1 MKIKELNKVTA
12 VELGT
17 LDAGDVFEY
26 PGCGYFILTTQHEEN
41 DKQVVSLSSG
51 GVDYLNGHVNVI
63 PHVVELSILE

>member
-1 MKIKELNKVTA
+1 MLVMFLSIP
-12 VELGT
+12 
-17 LDAGDVFEY
+17 DVV
-26 PGCGYFILTTQHEEN
+26 ILTTQHEEN